1 MEDHWLV
8 RRSTIKMLWVV
19 FAIVL
24 AATVLT
30 DLLIE
35 HHPYFG
41 LEGTF
46 GFGAWYG
53 FMSCVVLVAFAK
65 ALGAILKRSDTY
77 YDS

>member
-8 RRSTIKMLWVV
+8 RESTINRLWIV
-19 FAIVL
+19 FTVVL
-24 AATVLT
+24 AALVLM
-30 DLLIE
+30 DLIIE

-46 GFGAWYG
+46 GFGAWFG
-53 FMSCVVLVAFAK
+53 FVSCVALIVFAK
-65 ALGAILKRSDTY
+65 AVSFILKRADTY